1 MGGRMGVP
9 GPRLRRGP
17 GLAPREVKDR
27 AFGVSGHVSVR
38 DAVGVRK
45 GLKRRQDARIGG
57 GGGGGA
63 RGREDRAALRARLEA
78 AEEEAGAVARGRG
91 GAGAGPLLLL
101 AGPTGATP
109 RGGGGAEEGGAED
122 EGALAEMVERIRRER
137 EAKARGEFFVAA
149 PGSAPHD
156 LDPADPVAR
165 PSVASPGA
173 LVPVTVPTS
182 GFVSAEGGRPTR
194 FGLPGRGVA
203 PGAHHNSLRGAKHQ
217 AFLKAFVR

>member
-1 MGGRMGVP
+1 MGAP

-45 GLKRRQDARIGG
+45 GLKRRQDGRSGG
-57 GGGGGA
+57 GVGA

-91 GAGAGPLLLL
+91 GAGAGPPLLL
-101 AGPTGATP
+101 AAPTGAAP
-109 RGGGGAEEGGAED
+109 RGGGGVEESGVED

-149 PGSAPHD
+149 PGSAPHG
-156 LDPADPVAR
+156 LDPVDPVAR
-165 PSVASPGA
+165 PSVASPDA

-194 FGLPGRGVA
+194 FGLPGRGVT